1 VNQINIVYVFEQLRR
16 IPGFQFLEYIFTVL
30 ANCFSPLQS
39 ISGVPCCYRLLRPIC
54 QPAPP
59 RSIMAIFPAKWITFQ
74 CAEII
79 AQWVGYPRSE
89 KPSLLNIS
97 VLALFEFSPD

>member
-1 VNQINIVYVFEQLRR
+1 
-16 IPGFQFLEYIFTVL
+16 
-30 ANCFSPLQS
+30 
-39 ISGVPCCYRLLRPIC
+39 
-54 QPAPP
+54 
-59 RSIMAIFPAKWITFQ
+59 MAIFPAKWITFQ